1 MSASLQPF
9 AGLEHDVICEYP
21 VELKPLALAMTR
33 QRIVPDGDGMVR
45 IPNRPGLGI
54 DIDIDACRRYLVP
67 CEITVRG
74 RVIYA
79 TPELSA

>member
-1 MSASLQPF
+1 
-9 AGLEHDVICEYP
+9 
-21 VELKPLALAMTR
+21 
-33 QRIVPDGDGMVR
+33 MVR
-45 IPNRPGLGI
+45 IPDRPGLGI

-79 TPELSA
+79 TPELSE